1 MVTPPPPRQ
10 TPEVYFR
17 SVQEGGGGAL
27 FLALPSATPVAV
39 ASIALCVFNIFH
51 ISHECRTPKR
61 ISPKPEFPKI
71 QQSKNPNPSFGF
83 LETRG
88 ICSKSKKTQ
97 NSSSFQNSKNPK
109 IPTPVSDFWKLEE
122 FAQNPKKPN
131 IPRVS
136 KIPKIQ
142 KLHPKVWT
150 FRNSSGS
157 LEIQKNPKFLKFL
170 KLQKSKNSNPSFG
183 FLETRGICSKS
194 KKTQN
199 SSSFQ
204 NSKNPKIPTPLSDFW
219 KLGEFGVFLDFEQIP
234 RVSKNPKLGLGF
246 LDFWIFGN
254 SRNFGFFG
262 F

>member
-1 MVTPPPPRQ
+1 M
-10 TPEVYFR
+10 
-17 SVQEGGGGAL
+17 
-27 FLALPSATPVAV
+27 
-39 ASIALCVFNIFH
+39 FH

-71 QQSKNPNPSFGF
+71 QKSKNPNPSFGF

-88 ICSKSKKTQ
+88 ICSNPKKKFQ

-122 FAQNPKKPN
+122 FAQNQKKPK

-142 KLHPKVWT
+142 KFHPKVWI
-150 FRNSSGS
+150 FRNSR
-157 LEIQKNPKFLKFL
+157 KPRNPKK
-170 KLQKSKNSNPSFG
+170 
-183 FLETRGICSKS
+183 
-194 KKTQN
+194 
-199 SSSFQ
+199 
-204 NSKNPKIPTPLSDFW
+204 PK
-219 KLGEFGVFLDFEQIP
+219 IP
-234 RVSKNPKLGLGF
+234 RVSKNPKLGSGTRNFGWGLGF
-246 LDFWIFGN
+246 LDFWNFGN